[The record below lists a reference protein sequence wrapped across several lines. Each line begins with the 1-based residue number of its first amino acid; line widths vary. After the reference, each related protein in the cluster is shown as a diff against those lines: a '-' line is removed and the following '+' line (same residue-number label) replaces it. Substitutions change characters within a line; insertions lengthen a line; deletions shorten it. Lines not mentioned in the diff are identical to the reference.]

1 MKMKFK
7 ELPKPW
13 RAKILLLA
21 LAAAALTVG
30 LAAYAW
36 CSVGELFMVMF

>member
-7 ELPKPW
+7 ELPKLW
-13 RAKILLLA
+13 RTKILLLS

-36 CSVGELFMVMF
+36 YSVGELFMVMF